1 MGPELTKE
9 VRDGVHDRIQ
19 LPAVVQAYRIPGYGT
34 KDFYAVDMLN
44 RLLSNGNS
52 SRLNKRVKD
61 QEQRA
66 LYVGAF
72 SFPFED
78 PGLAVAFAIANGGV
92 APDSLERSM
101 DEVFAEVREK
111 GVPAAE
117 LEKLKAG
124 IETEFVNANA
134 RVAGIAE
141 NLASA
146 YTFLGS
152 TAKVNTE
159 IAHYMA
165 VTAADLQGAAQRY
178 FDPKKRVVL
187 HYLPMNGDQ

>member
-1 MGPELTKE
+1 
-9 VRDGVHDRIQ
+9 
-19 LPAVVQAYRIPGYGT
+19 
-34 KDFYAVDMLN
+34 
-44 RLLSNGNS
+44 
-52 SRLNKRVKD
+52 
-61 QEQRA
+61 
-66 LYVGAF
+66 
-72 SFPFED
+72 
-78 PGLAVAFAIANGGV
+78 
-92 APDSLERSM
+92 M

-124 IETEFVNANA
+124 LETEFVNANA

-159 IAHYMA
+159 LDQYMH
-165 VTAADLQGAAQRY
+165 VTTDDLQRAAQHY

-187 HYLPMNGDQ
+187 HYLPMVGDK